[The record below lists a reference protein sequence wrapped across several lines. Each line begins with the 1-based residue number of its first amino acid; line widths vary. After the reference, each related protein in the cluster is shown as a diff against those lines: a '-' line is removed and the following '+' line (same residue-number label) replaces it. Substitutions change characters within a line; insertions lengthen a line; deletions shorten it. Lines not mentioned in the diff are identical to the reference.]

1 MNLGRE
7 VVTIERGQ
15 RIAQLIEQGFEPEF
29 VDRVRGLIQ
38 RSQYKRKMP
47 VIIKISGRTVDMDFL
62 YPRDW
67 TG

>member
-1 MNLGRE
+1 M
-7 VVTIERGQ
+7 
-15 RIAQLIEQGFEPEF
+15 
-29 VDRVRGLIQ
+29 Q

-47 VIIKISGRTVDMDFL
+47 VIIKISGRTVDKDFL